1 MPGDGFWAPFKIINQ
16 NTSSMNLSVLLWNFS
31 CMLKIVQNKPLHQ
44 WLISVSDT
52 IFANLNFSFDDKKAI
67 TCSSIRCHSCTQ
79 LISAECDSQG
89 RFNLSYLFLKSW
101 DKEKLLTHFFF
112 LLSSEF
118 LTGHTL
124 AQADTCASPLIPA
137 RLQDALKQNFKVFGV
152 FF

>member
-89 RFNLSYLFLKSW
+89 RFNLSYLFLKSR

-112 LLSSEF
+112 AFFRVSYRSYSGTGWHLCFSFDPSSF
-118 LTGHTL
+118 AG
-124 AQADTCASPLIPA
+124 C
-137 RLQDALKQNFKVFGV
+137 FKAKL
-152 FF
+152 

>member
-1 MPGDGFWAPFKIINQ
+1 MQTGQKHFEKCPVMASEPPLKLLTKILHPWIF
-16 NTSSMNLSVLLWNFS
+16 VLLWNFS

-112 LLSSEF
+112 CFLQSFLQVILWHRLTLVLLLWSQ
-118 LTGHTL
+118 LVCRML
-124 AQADTCASPLIPA
+124 
-137 RLQDALKQNFKVFGV
+137 
-152 FF
+152 

>member
-1 MPGDGFWAPFKIINQ
+1 MPGDGFWAPFKIITQ

-112 LLSSEF
+112 AFFRVSYRSYSGTGWHLCFSLDPSSF
-118 LTGHTL
+118 AG
-124 AQADTCASPLIPA
+124 C
-137 RLQDALKQNFKVFGV
+137 FKAKL
-152 FF
+152 

>member
-112 LLSSEF
+112 AFFRVSYRSYSGTGWHLCFSFDPSSF
-118 LTGHTL
+118 AG
-124 AQADTCASPLIPA
+124 C
-137 RLQDALKQNFKVFGV
+137 FKAKF
-152 FF
+152 